1 MGAFLTAL
9 NAVLPLF
16 LVIFAGILFS
26 RSKSAGSHWVD
37 VLNQYALKAGLPALV
52 VASLIKIDPSSG
64 NYATLIIV
72 NSAWFVACMLLAYPL
87 ARFLKLNK
95 GVRAALIMILSYGN
109 VAYLGIPVLK
119 NTYGEQAVPIAGVIS
134 AVYIFWL
141 LTLGIT
147 LIEWG
152 NENRPDLGKLLLKQL
167 TNPLMLSVF
176 TGLLLVVLKINLPPF
191 IVQTVNLFAGSVTAV
206 VLFSL
211 GIFLGLHSA
220 GTSKEWGPALSW
232 SLVIIIILPS
242 VFWFIARKTGMDDLS
257 MRASVLEAAMPLGL
271 TPYAMA
277 SQYKLETHLI
287 ARVVVTSTLISML
300 VIPFWI
306 IVLG

>member
-1 MGAFLTAL
+1 MGAFLTAF

-16 LVIFAGILFS
+16 LVIFSGILLS

-37 VLNQYALKAGLPALV
+37 VLNQYALKVGLPALV
-52 VASLIKIDPSSG
+52 IASLIKIDPSTG

-72 NSAWFVACMLLAYPL
+72 NSVWFVASMLLAFPL
-87 ARFLKLNK
+87 AYCFKLKK
-95 GVRAALIMILSYGN
+95 GVRAALVMILSYGN
-109 VAYLGIPVLK
+109 VAYLGIPVLNNSFGK
-119 NTYGEQAVPIAGVIS
+119 QAVPIAGVIS

-141 LTLGIT
+141 LTFGIT

-152 NENRPDLGKLLLKQL
+152 NENRLDMGKLMVRQLK
-167 TNPLMLSVF
+167 NPLMLSVF
-176 TGLLLVVLKINLPPF
+176 IGLLLVVLKINLPPF
-191 IVQTVNLFAGSVTAV
+191 LIQTVNLFAGSVTAV

-220 GTSKEWGPALSW
+220 GTRKEWGLAVIW
-232 SLVIIIILPS
+232 SLVILIILPS
-242 VFWFIARKTGMDDLS
+242 GFWLIARKTGMDDLS
-257 MRASVLEAAMPLGL
+257 MKASVLEAAMPLGL